1 MDIRKII
8 LIHQLIKTNRTGTP
22 KTLATRLGVS
32 ERTVYTYISFFKKT
46 LRAPIKWNT
55 IRESYTYQSNGD
67 INFTWKEKIT
77 K

>member
-8 LIHQLIKTNRTGTP
+8 LIHELIKTNRTGNP

-32 ERTVYTYISFFKKT
+32 ERTVYTYISFFKKS
-46 LRAPIKWNT
+46 LKAPIKWNT
-55 IRESYTYQSNGD
+55 IKESYTYQNNGD
-67 INFTWKEKIT
+67 INFTWQEKIT

>member
-8 LIHQLIKTNRTGTP
+8 LIHQLIKTNRTVTP
-22 KTLATRLGVS
+22 KTLATRPGVS

-55 IRESYTYQSNGD
+55 IRESYTYQSNGG
-67 INFTWKEKIT
+67 INFTWQEKIT

>member
-8 LIHQLIKTNRTGTP
+8 LIHELIKTNRPGNP

-46 LRAPIKWNT
+46 LKAPIKWNT
-55 IRESYTYQSNGD
+55 IKESYTYQNNGD
-67 INFTWKEKIT
+67 INFTWQEKIT